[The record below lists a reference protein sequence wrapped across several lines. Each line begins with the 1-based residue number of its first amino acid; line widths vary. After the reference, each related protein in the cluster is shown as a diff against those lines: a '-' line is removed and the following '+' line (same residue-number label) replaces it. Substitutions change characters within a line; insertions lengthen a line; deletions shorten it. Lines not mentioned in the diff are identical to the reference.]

1 VKARVASGIG
11 LALAYVVVWGGT
23 AWQLNRPLPWFD
35 GLLPPAAY
43 NWINP
48 PPEMRKTNLPPSSG
62 QAAIGQR
69 DSVFEPGFISTDD
82 GQASLS
88 FVPGTFPPHSADREI
103 RFTITPLG
111 SASGLP
117 ADLTVRSNFYR
128 FTASYSPSGAPV
140 MPPLSQAPLV
150 TLRYAQHNA
159 QASIYVSATGQAPWK
174 RLDCAIQA
182 VIQQVVCRTPT
193 LGWFVV
199 ANPAVKPTFSLPPW
213 LLIGIAAL
221 VLALA
226 LGMAVRPSRRSSV

>member
-1 VKARVASGIG
+1 LRGRVASGIG
-11 LALAYVVVWGGT
+11 LALAYLVAWGGT

-43 NWINP
+43 NWVNP
-48 PPEMRKTNLPPSSG
+48 PPEMRKTNLPPATG
-62 QAAIGQR
+62 QATIGQR
-69 DSVFEPGFISTDD
+69 AGVFEPGFMSTDD

-88 FVPGTFPPHSADREI
+88 FVPGTFPPHGDDREI

-111 SASGLP
+111 SAAGFP

-128 FTASYSPSGAPV
+128 IAASYSSSGAAV
-140 MPPLSQAPLV
+140 VPPFTQAPLV

-159 QASIYVSATGQAPWK
+159 QASIYVSATGQAPWQ

-182 VIQQVVCRTPT
+182 VIQNVICRTPK

-199 ANPAVKPTFSLPPW
+199 AHPAIKPTFSLPPW
-213 LLIGIAAL
+213 LLVGIAAL
-221 VLALA
+221 VLLLA
-226 LGMAVRPSRRSSV
+226 LGMAVRPARRR